1 MLLDGVLAELR
12 RLADKN
18 TTMENEKQQMS
29 DYMEKRFADYETK
42 LQNMSDYMEKRL
54 ADYDNKLQ
62 SLAEY
67 MDAGF
72 ADYEDKLARFQ
83 KLDIGTSGTSASHEP
98 APSLTTEV
106 DVTAAPAATAG
117 SRPESWVDKLKDERC
132 LRGRR

>member
-12 RLADKN
+12 RVTDK
-18 TTMENEKQQMS
+18 MENEKQQMS
-29 DYMEKRFADYETK
+29 DYMEKRFADYEDK
-42 LQNMSDYMEKRL
+42 LQTMSDYMMNRF

-62 SLAEY
+62 AMSDY
-67 MDAGF
+67 MDTGF
-72 ADYEDKLARFQ
+72 ADYEDKLARLQ

-98 APSLTTEV
+98 APSLTTPV
-106 DVTAAPAATAG
+106 AAAPAATAV